1 MVRYMKKIKTEVS
14 VLEKEHKLKIQ
25 EIKKNSSSDV
35 LHTIKRIKSNETK
48 IVALVSCII
57 FVVFCFL
64 GYLIFSSIQNTG
76 DDSNTSG
83 PLVIEY
89 GDNEKG
95 MSDIINFIDND
106 FYTFSTKI
114 SITNNSKND
123 SEYEIYLEDY
133 LDMIEYDNCNDK
145 LLDKNLIYFSVD
157 DSYPKS
163 LASIYDDGCYVLFRG
178 IIPSNKN
185 ITREV
190 KVWYGD
196 NSNNHYHGKINVL
209 FVE

>member
-14 VLEKEHKLKIQ
+14 DLEKEHKLKIQ

-57 FVVFCFL
+57 FIVLCFF

-76 DDSNTSG
+76 DASNTSG

-95 MSDIINFIDND
+95 MSDIINFIGND
-106 FYTFSTKI
+106 FYTFSTEI
-114 SITNNSKND
+114 SITNNSMND

-133 LDMIEYDNCNDK
+133 LDMIEYDNCSDK
-145 LLDKNLIYFSVD
+145 LLDRNLVYFSVN
-157 DSYPKS
+157 DSAPKS
-163 LASIYDDGCYVLFRG
+163 LASIYDDGRYVLFRG
-178 IIPSNKN
+178 MISSNKN
-185 ITREV
+185 ITCKV
-190 KVWYGD
+190 KVWHAD
-196 NSNNHYHGKINVL
+196 MIDNHYHGRVNVL